1 MKSLIITIAV
11 VFALLFLLVTINKI
25 KRAPAPENVEEG
37 VAPERKK
44 EIKEFWETYSL
55 AEENRVN
62 GNEEDAITLYR
73 NALKINPVH
82 ENSLYFLGSLLSEEG
97 NFTEALTVFKKLVDV
112 NPRSVRA
119 HSHIGLILSSLSP
132 GALLDLGGAREE
144 FEKCIE
150 INREESG
157 PFFHLGRIDLYSRN
171 YDDAHQSFDAVT
183 KLNFKNLKAYRL
195 SALGKIRQGKEGEAF
210 HLYEK
215 ALEVGAGVLSA
226 PAGDVPGEGDTE
238 ASLETPS
245 LRKGENLLALFGLY
259 WTAQKLGGYP
269 EETREDFRIALSTPN
284 IVSGLSGFK
293 TAKSIDIVG
302 KEDAGRGCA
311 WGDYD
316 GDGDPD
322 LAIVGLT
329 TPITLYRNNGN
340 NRFTDVTNQVGLSVE
355 SAKSLPAGRHG
366 AEHGWD
372 VMWADVDG
380 DRDLDLYTINSG
392 WIGKGENFLYRNNG
406 GKFSLVTKETGL
418 DGMRGTAEA
427 HFFDMDNDNDLDLI
441 EVGSTLAFFQNEKG
455 KFQNTTVSSG
465 LKISEIASNPEGES
479 AGVNPYVVHT
489 ADKKISV
496 DCAVGDYDGDGL
508 NDLFIL
514 YWKTHGKLYRNRG
527 KGKFE
532 DVTLSSGIS
541 QLFPGYTAEFLDYN
555 NDGKLDL
562 LIAPH
567 APYEDVLACLLNPDL
582 QMNHGIPHL
591 YHNNGDGTFR
601 DVAQDVGLIRS
612 YGTMDVTP
620 FDFDSN
626 GWTDLYIATGGFD
639 VERQEP
645 DVLLR
650 NTGKGFEEIYLFGDG
665 FPGKSL
671 KVSPADFDGD
681 GDVDIYVSRGGVFPG
696 DRWTNRLYV
705 NQGLVK

>member
-1 MKSLIITIAV
+1 MKSLIIIIAII
-11 VFALLFLLVTINKI
+11 FALLFLLVTINKV
-25 KRAPAPENVEEG
+25 KRAPAPEDVGEG
-37 VAPERKK
+37 VDPERKR
-44 EIKEFWETYSL
+44 EIKKFWDTYSL
-55 AEENRVN
+55 AEEKRVN
-62 GNEEDAITLYR
+62 GDEEEAISLYR
-73 NALKINPVH
+73 DALKINPVH

-97 NFTEALTVFKKLVDV
+97 RFTEALTVFKKLVDV

-132 GALLDLGGAREE
+132 GATLELVDARAE

-195 SALGKIRQGKEGEAF
+195 SALGKIRQGKELEAF
-210 HLYEK
+210 HLYER
-215 ALEVGAGVLSA
+215 ALEVGAGLHST
-226 PAGDVPGEGDTE
+226 PAGGVPGEGDTE
-238 ASLETPS
+238 ASLKPQSVRE
-245 LRKGENLLALFGLY
+245 GENLIALFGLY
-259 WTAQKLGGYP
+259 WTSQKLGGYP
-269 EETREDFRIALSTPN
+269 EETREEFRI
-284 IVSGLSGFK
+284 IEG
-293 TAKSIDIVG
+293 I
-302 KEDAGRGCA
+302 DAGRGCA

-316 GDGDPD
+316 GDGDLD
-322 LAIVGLT
+322 LATIGLT
-329 TPITLYRNNGN
+329 TPITIFRKESN
-340 NRFTDVTNQVGLSVE
+340 NRFTNVTKEVGLS
-355 SAKSLPAGRHG
+355 

-372 VMWADVDG
+372 VVWVDVDG
-380 DRDLDLYTINSG
+380 DHDLDLYTIKSG
-392 WIGKGENFLYRNNG
+392 WIGEGENSLYRNDG
-406 GKFSLVTKETGL
+406 GKFSLFTKEIGL
-418 DGMRGTAEA
+418 DGKRGTAEA

-441 EVGSTLAFFQNEKG
+441 EVGRTLAIYRNEKG
-455 KFQNTTVSSG
+455 KFEDITVR
-465 LKISEIASNPEGES
+465 
-479 AGVNPYVVHT
+479 AGFPNRAGKPAPT
-489 ADKKISV
+489 DNKTSV

-514 YWKTHGKLYRNRG
+514 YWKAPGKLYKNRG
-527 KGKFE
+527 NGKFE

-541 QLFPGYTAEFLDYN
+541 QLFPGYTAEFFDYN

-591 YHNNGDGTFR
+591 YYNNGDGTFR
-601 DVAQDVGLIRS
+601 DVAQEVGLIRS

-650 NTGKGFEEIYLFGDG
+650 NTGKGFEEIYLLEES

-671 KVSPADFDGD
+671 KASPADIDGD
-681 GDVDIYVSRGGVFPG
+681 GDVDIYVTRGGVFLG